1 LAISIRDLEE
11 AAAGGWRAPEE
22 TRMKGDWRRQGRW
35 AGVEGWL
42 LRAADG
48 FTGRANSALASG
60 DPGMPLADAVAE
72 VCRWYTARGLP
83 ALVSVAYPIGAPH
96 AEPLDGFLAGR
107 GWPVRSAAATVMTAA
122 SAAVADATAGA
133 ATAVSVHLDAEPDEP
148 WLARYRFRGQALPP
162 IARRLLLS
170 APWQRFASVR
180 EAGRTIAVGRLAVA
194 DGWAGLTAVEV
205 DPAHRRRGL
214 ARAITGALAAAA
226 ADRGAANLYL
236 QVLDDNFAAR
246 TLYRQIG
253 FADHHGY
260 HYRAAPG
267 SPGSR

>member
-1 LAISIRDLEE
+1 MAISIRDLEE

-35 AGVEGWL
+35 AGGEGWL

-83 ALVSVAYPIGAPH
+83 ALVSVAYPIGGPH

-122 SAAVADATAGA
+122 SAAPPTSTSRSWRTTA
-133 ATAVSVHLDAEPDEP
+133 P
-148 WLARYRFRGQALPP
+148 RGRC
-162 IARRLLLS
+162 IARS
-170 APWQRFASVR
+170 ASP
-180 EAGRTIAVGRLAVA
+180 TT
-194 DGWAGLTAVEV
+194 TATTTVS
-205 DPAHRRRGL
+205 P
-214 ARAITGALAAAA
+214 
-226 ADRGAANLYL
+226 
-236 QVLDDNFAAR
+236 QAAR
-246 TLYRQIG
+246 VP
-253 FADHHGY
+253 A
-260 HYRAAPG
+260 
-267 SPGSR
+267 SRPRP